1 MKETNIENNSKLSEV
16 KKGLMKYF
24 ITMIVICLIIV
35 VLFETGALNYW
46 KGEYASME
54 KFEFIMLTAMEII
67 TIASIP
73 FALKFLKFK
82 FIQKKYNMAEDRVQK
97 YKELALLRMEVLIL
111 PMIINIFCYYLF
123 KKPSSEQPSF
133 SFGYL
138 AIIVL
143 VCLCFI
149 SPTMSRCERETA
161 FEEEKEN
168 GEKA

>member
-1 MKETNIENNSKLSEV
+1 MKEINIENNSKLSEV

-82 FIQKKYNMAEDRVQK
+82 FIQKKYNLAEDRVQK

-123 KKPSSEQPSF
+123 AQPSF
-133 SFGYL
+133 GYM

>member
-1 MKETNIENNSKLSEV
+1 MKENNTGNTKLNEV

-24 ITMIVICLIIV
+24 ITMIVICLIII
-35 VLFETGALNYW
+35 VLFETGVLNYW

-54 KFEFIMLTAMEII
+54 KFEYIMLTTMEIL

-82 FIQKKYNMAEDRVQK
+82 FIKRKYDLAEDRIQK

-123 KKPSSEQPSF
+123 AQPSF
-133 SFGYL
+133 GYM
-138 AIIVL
+138 AIIEL
-143 VCLCFI
+143 ICLCFI
-149 SPTMSRCERETA
+149 SPTMPRCERETA
-161 FEEEKEN
+161 IEIQDEN